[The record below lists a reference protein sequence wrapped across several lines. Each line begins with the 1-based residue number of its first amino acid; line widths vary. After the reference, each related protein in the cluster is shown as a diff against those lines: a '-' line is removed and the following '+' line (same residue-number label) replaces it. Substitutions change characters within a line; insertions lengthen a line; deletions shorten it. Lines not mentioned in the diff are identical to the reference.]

1 MALVDRQR
9 EQKEIDHKNENHNH
23 QHPPGDRRIT
33 YQAAPGEKVVLKGS
47 EPLTG
52 WKQVRNDTWKAE
64 VPNRFSLGR

>member
-1 MALVDRQR
+1 MHEGVYR
-9 EQKEIDHKNENHNH
+9 ERVN
-23 QHPPGDRRIT
+23 PPRGGTAEDRRIT